1 MIATSLFVV
10 ISSCAETRGA
20 CVENEKKDEAS
31 SGVRIQG
38 LHRTYRG
45 EYKK

>member
-1 MIATSLFVV
+1 MIAASLFVV
-10 ISSCAETRGA
+10 ISSCI
-20 CVENEKKDEAS
+20 ENEKKDKAS

-38 LHRTYRG
+38 LHCTYRG